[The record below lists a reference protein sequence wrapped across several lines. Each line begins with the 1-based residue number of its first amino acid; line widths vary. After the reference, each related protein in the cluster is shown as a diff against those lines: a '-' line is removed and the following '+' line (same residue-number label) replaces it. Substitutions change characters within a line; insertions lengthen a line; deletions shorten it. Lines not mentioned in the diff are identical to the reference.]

1 MPLGRGLDALLSDS
15 RKAHKLN
22 NELDDANPAETDIAG
37 AHIEEIVI
45 SQLRPSV
52 YQPRKNFYDE
62 GITELSDSIKENG
75 LLEPLLVNKSEN
87 GGYEIICGE
96 RRFRACKLAGLTK
109 IPCIVKNLL
118 PKDSYAAALIE
129 NIQREDLNPLEQAVA
144 LEQMMNECHMTQEE
158 LARSLGKPRSGIS
171 NLLRLNS
178 LEQNVK
184 DLLSEGKIDFG
195 HAKVIMGL
203 DKDLQ
208 VKTAEYIVKKNLSVR
223 QTEIFVKNLKKQK
236 PDNIKKQKKNPEFEN
251 LEKKFVNK
259 YNDLHLYIQG
269 RNNKKGK
276 IILGYSSEEEFKH
289 IINILNIGN
298 EGE

>member
-1 MPLGRGLDALLSDS
+1 MPLGRGLDALLSES
-15 RKAHKLN
+15 RKAHKIN
-22 NELDDANPAETDIAG
+22 NELDNANQSEADITG
-37 AHIEEIVI
+37 AHIKEIVI

-52 YQPRKNFYDE
+52 YQPRKNFNDE
-62 GITELSDSIKENG
+62 GISELADSIKENG
-75 LLEPLLVNKSEN
+75 LLEPLLVKKSED
-87 GGYEIICGE
+87 GGYEIVCGE

-109 IPCIVKNLL
+109 IPCLVKNLL
-118 PKDSYAAALIE
+118 AKDSYAAALIE

-144 LEQMMNECHMTQEE
+144 LEQMMNECHMTHDE
-158 LARSLGKPRSGIS
+158 LAKCLGKPRSGIT

-178 LEQNVK
+178 LEQDVK
-184 DLLSEGKIDFG
+184 NLLSEGKIDFG

-236 PDNIKKQKKNPEFEN
+236 PENIKKHIKNPL
-251 LEKKFVNK
+251 LEDLERKFTNK
-259 YNDLHLYIQG
+259 YSDLHLYIQG
-269 RNNKKGK
+269 RNSKKGK
-276 IILGYSSEEEFKH
+276 IILRYSSEDEFKH

-298 EGE
+298 EGD

>member
-184 DLLSEGKIDFG
+184 NLLSEGKIDFG

-236 PDNIKKQKKNPEFEN
+236 PDNIKKQEKNPELEN
-251 LEKKFVNK
+251 LEKKFTDK
-259 YNDLHLYIQG
+259 YNDLHLCIQG

-276 IILGYSSEEEFKH
+276 IILGYSSKEEFKH